1 MAGYPLGVLINKVQD
16 RRAGCAGASS
26 LGKWGEVGA
35 GLGWA
40 WCACGGL
47 PNKGREKT
55 VSSGTQAGQGVGR
68 QGWAPPHMEPRC
80 VLLVQLA
87 QAPVRPQAP
96 LSQLG
101 VCLSGYPQFPSLGNG
116 QRHLAGTTP
125 PSSFP
130 SLVGCGGPERL
141 GGLPGFLRPLFPS
154 ICLGL
159 LPSCPPT
166 VTPAPGT
173 SLVRPKHLL
182 RPAPHPALHHGPNQ
196 EAGF

>member
-1 MAGYPLGVLINKVQD
+1 MLGRHWHLCRDREGLDVAGYPLGVLINKEQD

-87 QAPVRPQAP
+87 QAPHSHSEASGSSVPT
-96 LSQLG
+96 G
-101 VCLSGYPQFPSLGNG
+101 CLS
-116 QRHLAGTTP
+116 
-125 PSSFP
+125 
-130 SLVGCGGPERL
+130 
-141 GGLPGFLRPLFPS
+141 
-154 ICLGL
+154 LGL
-159 LPSCPPT
+159 SSVSLSGKWAEAFGWDHSTQLLPFSGW
-166 VTPAPGT
+166 VW
-173 SLVRPKHLL
+173 
-182 RPAPHPALHHGPNQ
+182 GP
-196 EAGF
+196 